1 MTQQL
6 EILILDMAGSGLLKQ
21 VKTFFDD
28 EPVVLKVVD
37 DLALFETLANKDKR
51 AAMDMAIILVEG
63 SNSHLIKSKYPIPT
77 FVFQPH
83 TYTYKKMMQFYKE
96 NGGGDG

>member
-1 MTQQL
+1 MERQL
-6 EILILDMAGSGLLKQ
+6 EILILDMACDDLLER

-37 DLALFETLANKDKR
+37 DLALFETLANKKKR
-51 AAMDMAIILVEG
+51 VAMDMAIILVEG
-63 SNSHLIKSKYPIPT
+63 SNSHLIKPKYPIPT
-77 FVFQPH
+77 FVFQQH
-83 TYTYKKMMQFYKE
+83 TYTHKKLSQFYRE